1 MDTMA
6 SEHTDDEE
14 IDLKQVI
21 VDRLNKNGTLNRIQ
35 AELRSAI
42 YLAIEENDN
51 DHEIRAAS
59 SNKNAIEYSL
69 IYNFLVH
76 NRLPAS
82 AAVFEKEINTK
93 LMSLNELRKANVR
106 AERITEM
113 FETFLKSASS
123 STNENDDR
131 IHLEHHTSTP
141 ATVANKN
148 DVLNSKP
155 SGRSKT
161 SNAQMLVAINSETLK
176 TDNGEQKVGDLS
188 ATNNTQML
196 KNEIQNNDSHTQKSV
211 IIGSSSDRKFES
223 AVNSNQQTN
232 TNKTDNFKT
241 ANKNNESNN
250 EELQANSQQ
259 GGTKVEPSNSND
271 QTSKGNIEREKTDS
285 RIAKENIKSM
295 LDGETIPK
303 KALEKVDV
311 KQTAIRTTLTTS
323 QSKDSDDSSET
334 SSSSS
339 ANSESEHAS
348 LPIRPG
354 PSVLP
359 PLKKTTNL
367 PSIGASS
374 SPILP
379 STTSSLT
386 RRLSAVL
393 KMHSASD
400 EKSSDPEDIEEDINV
415 DELLQSNDEDDSISF

>member
-1 MDTMA
+1 MDTMT

-131 IHLEHHTSTP
+131 
-141 ATVANKN
+141 
-148 DVLNSKP
+148 
-155 SGRSKT
+155 
-161 SNAQMLVAINSETLK
+161 
-176 TDNGEQKVGDLS
+176 
-188 ATNNTQML
+188 
-196 KNEIQNNDSHTQKSV
+196 
-211 IIGSSSDRKFES
+211 
-223 AVNSNQQTN
+223 
-232 TNKTDNFKT
+232 
-241 ANKNNESNN
+241 
-250 EELQANSQQ
+250 
-259 GGTKVEPSNSND
+259 
-271 QTSKGNIEREKTDS
+271 
-285 RIAKENIKSM
+285 
-295 LDGETIPK
+295 
-303 KALEKVDV
+303 
-311 KQTAIRTTLTTS
+311 
-323 QSKDSDDSSET
+323 
-334 SSSSS
+334 
-339 ANSESEHAS
+339 
-348 LPIRPG
+348 

-400 EKSSDPEDIEEDINV
+400 EKSSVKHSSCPFTDPEDIEEDINV